1 MNDTGRVRRIIVTV
15 LVAVAAVYVIWLAL
29 TFDF

>member
-1 MNDTGRVRRIIVTV
+1 MNDTGRVLRIIVTV
-15 LVAVAAVYVIWLAL
+15 LVACAAVYAIWLAL